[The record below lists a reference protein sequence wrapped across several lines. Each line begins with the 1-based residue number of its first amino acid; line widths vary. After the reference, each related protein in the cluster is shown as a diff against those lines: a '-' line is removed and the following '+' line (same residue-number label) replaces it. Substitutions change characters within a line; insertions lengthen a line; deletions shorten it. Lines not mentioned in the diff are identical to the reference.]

1 MYRKAGDALP
11 EFGVGPGARAR
22 YTHRFMLRI
31 GIIGASGYS
40 GDILVERLLAHPGAE
55 LAVVTSRQWAGDLVR
70 ERMPRLA
77 HRAGELRFAPSD
89 PEEVA
94 ARHDLDA
101 IFLALPHGVATTFAR
116 PLFDAGHLVFDL
128 SADFRLS
135 DERRYAEF
143 YGSEHPDPQ
152 LLGEAYYALAD
163 GPDRAD
169 WAEARLFAC
178 PGCYPTSILLP
189 LLPLALAGLLAA
201 DHPVVAVG
209 MSGVSGAGRK
219 ATEDFSFCERN
230 ESVRAYG
237 QPVHRHLSELEEQL
251 ARAAGQALPIQFL
264 PHLIP
269 MQRGILSTIS
279 LGPLLGG
286 AAAVREAWES
296 AYMDRPFVRIL
307 PEGQLPETGRVVG
320 TNRIDLAVHDDPR
333 TGRVLL
339 HGAIDNLVKGASG
352 QALQLMNLR
361 CGRPET
367 EGLL

>member
-1 MYRKAGDALP
+1 MVRV
-11 EFGVGPGARAR
+11 GV
-22 YTHRFMLRI
+22 
-31 GIIGASGYS
+31 IGASGYS
-40 GDILVERLLAHPGAE
+40 GEILVERLLAHPGAE
-55 LAVVTSRQWAGDLVR
+55 LVLVTSRQWAGQAVR
-70 ERMPRLA
+70 EKMPRLA
-77 HRAGELRFAPSD
+77 HRAGELRFAASD
-89 PEEVA
+89 PEAVA
-94 ARHDLDA
+94 ARTDLDA
-101 IFLALPHGVATTFAR
+101 VFLALPHGVAAAFAR
-116 PLFDAGHLVFDL
+116 PLFEAGHLVFDL
-128 SADFRLS
+128 SADLRLS

-143 YGSEHPDPQ
+143 YGSEHPDPA

-169 WAEARLFAC
+169 WAGARLFAC
-178 PGCYPTSILLP
+178 PGCYPTSLLLP
-189 LLPLALAGLLAA
+189 LLPLARAGLLAPE
-201 DHPVVAVG
+201 HPIVAVG

-219 ATEDFSFCERN
+219 ASEDFSFCERN

-251 ARAAGQALPIQFL
+251 ARVAGQALPLQFL

-279 LGPLLGG
+279 LGPLAGG
-286 AAAVREAWES
+286 AAAARAAWGET
-296 AYMDRPFVRIL
+296 YGDRPFVRIL
-307 PEGQLPETGRVVG
+307 PEGQLPETGLVVG

-339 HGAIDNLVKGASG
+339 HSAIDNLVKGASG